1 MAHFS
6 MVNGAADRRKAQQ
19 GRKASKILKALP
31 AALLAWSGM
40 LGMAQAAVY
49 APDNFANAGGSNLE
63 TMVMVKDGSG
73 RVVIGGL
80 FNTVEGQAGYQGV
93 ARFNTDDSLDTGFKV
108 ATNDFVKAIAVQ
120 PDGKLLVGGEFT
132 AVKPQGA
139 ASFSTFW
146 GIARLNADG
155 TLDAGFQNAPAGSVK
170 ANGNVRGIALQP
182 DGKIIIGGYFNRIDG
197 SVANR
202 VARLNADGTL
212 DATFNVGT
220 GPNNGIEDVKLQP
233 DGKIL
238 ISGTFSQVNGVNRMS
253 VARLNADGSVDDT
266 FDAGQAIAGRNGA
279 WDGSWPVYQLAL
291 QNDGKIVYAG
301 GTHRYADEIHWR
313 IARLN
318 TDGTVDSSFQS
329 YVNWWAS
336 SVALQN
342 VGGEQKIVVGGDY
355 GRAGVTNPANG
366 AVVTDAP
373 RQRIARFNADGSLDT
388 EFDTSFSANSWVWTV
403 LPNDDGTVYLGGKF
417 TSVAGMARRG
427 IARLAEL
434 DPTKQVINFLAPEP
448 GTYSALNGSSV
459 SWNPTPPTTSSANLP
474 VTYSSVTPTVCTVN
488 ASTGAATLVVPA
500 VTGLCTIEANAAAGT
515 QTING
520 LTYNVDPAPAVRQG
534 MQIDAPPDQSITFP
548 EQTSPRNVTAGT
560 FSIDPVAT
568 ASSGLAVS
576 YTSLTPAIC
585 TVAGT
590 TVTPVSGGLCTIA
603 ANQPGGN
610 VGAVAFNAAAQV
622 TQSVTV
628 QSAQT
633 ISFPAQTAHS
643 VVTGSSFALAPAA
656 TASSGLAV
664 SYTSLTPAVCTVS
677 GASVRVLSTGT
688 CSIEA
693 NQEGNAFFTVA
704 EPVTQSITVTALP
717 AAATPVPTLGTWA
730 LALLAAMLG
739 FVGLRRRA

>member
-1 MAHFS
+1 MANLS
-6 MVNGAADRRKAQQ
+6 GMDGAVEHRKMHK
-19 GRKASKILKALP
+19 GRNMPKVLKALP
-31 AALLAWSGM
+31 AALLAWSCM

-93 ARFNTDDSLDTGFKV
+93 ARFKTDDSLDTDFKV
-108 ATNDFVKAIAVQ
+108 ATNAFVKAIAVQ
-120 PDGKLLVGGEFT
+120 PDGKLLIGGEFT
-132 AVKPQGA
+132 SVKPKGA
-139 ASFSTFW
+139 ASFTTFW

-155 TLDAGFQNAPAGSVK
+155 TLDSAFQNAPAGSVK

-182 DGKIIIGGYFNRIDG
+182 DGKIIIGGYFNRVDG

-212 DATFNVGT
+212 DSSFNVGT
-220 GPNNGIEDVKLQP
+220 GPNNGIEDVKLQA

-253 VARLNADGSVDDT
+253 VARLNADGSVDT
-266 FDAGQAIAGRNGA
+266 SFDAGQSIGARNGA

-291 QNDGKIVYAG
+291 QDDGKIVYAG

-329 YVNWWAS
+329 YVSWWAS
-336 SVALQN
+336 SIALQN

-355 GRAGVTNPANG
+355 SRAGVTNPATG
-366 AVVTDAP
+366 AVVTDAA

-388 EFDTSFSANSWVWTV
+388 EFDTSFSANSWVWSV
-403 LPNDDGTVYLGGKF
+403 LPNNDGTVYLGGKF

-434 DPTKQVINFLAPEP
+434 DPTKQVINFLEPEP
-448 GTYSALNGSSV
+448 GTYSALNGASV

-474 VTYSSVTPTVCTVN
+474 VTYTSITTSVCTVN
-488 ASTGAATLVVPA
+488 ASTGAVSLVTPA

-515 QTING
+515 QTVGG
-520 LTYNVDPAPAVRQG
+520 LVYNVDPATPVRQS
-534 MQIDAPPDQSITFP
+534 MQIDAPPDQSISFP
-548 EQTSPRNVTAGT
+548 QQTSPRNVAAGT
-560 FSIDPVAT
+560 FSIDPAAT
-568 ASSGLAVS
+568 ASSTLAVS
-576 YTSLTPAIC
+576 YSSLTPSIC
-585 TVAGT
+585 TVSGT
-590 TVTPVSGGLCTIA
+590 TVTPLSGGLCTIA
-603 ANQPGGN
+603 ADQPGGTL
-610 VGAVAFNAAAQV
+610 GAVAFNAAAQA

-633 ISFPAQTAHS
+633 IAFPAQSAHS

-664 SYTSLTPAVCTVS
+664 SYASLTPAVCTVTA
-677 GASVRVLSTGT
+677 GSVRVLATGT
-688 CSIEA
+688 CTIEA
-693 NQEGNAFFTVA
+693 NQEGNDFFSVA

-717 AAATPVPTLGTWA
+717 PATPVPTLGTWA
-730 LALLAAMLG
+730 LAMLAAMLG
-739 FVGLRRRA
+739 FVGFRRRA

>member
-1 MAHFS
+1 MPTNFNHSAPIKTLLKS
-6 MVNGAADRRKAQQ
+6 IVVTALAGA
-19 GRKASKILKALP
+19 
-31 AALLAWSGM
+31 
-40 LGMAQAAVY
+40 LGMAYGAVY
-49 APDNFANAGGSNLE
+49 APDTFASGGGTNLE

-120 PDGKLLVGGEFT
+120 PDGKLLIGGEFT
-132 AVKPQGA
+132 SVKPKGA
-139 ASFSTFW
+139 ASFTTFW

-155 TLDAGFQNAPAGSVK
+155 TLDAAFQNAPAGSVK

-182 DGKIIIGGYFNRIDG
+182 DGKIIIGGYFNRVDG
-197 SVANR
+197 TVANR

-212 DATFNVGT
+212 DASFNVGT
-220 GPNNGIEDVKLQP
+220 GPNNGIEDVKLQA

-253 VARLNADGSVDDT
+253 VARLNTDGSVDT
-266 FDAGQAIAGRNGA
+266 SFDAGQAIAGRNGA

-291 QNDGKIVYAG
+291 QDDGKIVYAG

-355 GRAGVTNPANG
+355 GRAGVTNPVNG
-366 AVVTDAP
+366 AVLTDAP

-388 EFDTSFSANSWVWTV
+388 EFDTSFSANSWVWAV
-403 LPNDDGTVYLGGKF
+403 LPNNDGTVYLGGKF

-448 GTYSALNGSSV
+448 GTYSAMNGASV

-474 VTYSSVTPTVCTVN
+474 VTYSSVTPSVCTVD
-488 ASTGAATLVVPA
+488 STTGAATLVTPA

-515 QTING
+515 QTIGG
-520 LTYNVDPAPAVRQG
+520 LTYDVDPAPAVRQS

-548 EQTSPRNVTAGT
+548 AQTLQRNVADGA
-560 FSIDPVAT
+560 FSIDPAAT
-568 ASSGLAVS
+568 ASSTLAVS
-576 YTSLTPAIC
+576 YTSLTPSIC
-585 TVAGT
+585 TVSGT
-590 TVTPVSGGLCTIA
+590 TVTPLAGGLCTIA
-603 ANQPGGN
+603 ADQPGGT
-610 VGAVAFNAAAQV
+610 VGIVAFNAAAQV

-633 ISFPAQTAHS
+633 ITFPSQSAHS
-643 VVTGSSFALAPAA
+643 VVTGNSFTLEPAA
-656 TASSGLAV
+656 TVSSGLAV
-664 SYTSLTPAVCTVS
+664 SYTSLTPTVCTVAGS
-677 GASVRVLSTGT
+677 SVRVLTTGT
-688 CSIEA
+688 CTIEA
-693 NQEGNAFFTVA
+693 NQEGNDYFTVA

-717 AAATPVPTLGTWA
+717 AATPVPTLGTWS
-730 LALLAAMLG
+730 LAMLAAMLG
-739 FVGLRRRA
+739 LVGFRRRA